1 MTKSKGIGRGKHGN
15 HARGPR
21 NGNSKENGGS
31 GKDSGPHFWL
41 RKYKTTQRPRPCQY
55 CGQNAYYYHPDFWYL
70 CAAHLLD
77 LINVGEMLW
86 KWTDWEE
93 VWQRTEQLLRRP
105 APSIGADAMNERV
118 QKENA
123 QNL

>member
-1 MTKSKGIGRGKHGN
+1 MAKKTGRGKHGN
-15 HARGPR
+15 QHTAPR
-21 NGNSKENGGS
+21 ES
-31 GKDSGPHFWL
+31 DGPHFWL

-77 LINVGEMLW
+77 LINVGELLW

-93 VWQRTEQLLRRP
+93 VWDRTEQLLRRP
-105 APSIGADAMNERV
+105 SPSTGANATQKRV